1 MLTTGKNNAQ
11 SMDEML
17 MDMNEARE
25 KGLSVRRGQSIYKQ
39 QNGEYQRGQLQALI
53 SMNLNELAE
62 LTTKERVSLADTE
75 EIKRRTVYYMRACEE
90 SGTFPSALGLSRSLG
105 YSDRA
110 LRDWRNKH
118 PDSPTGRWLEM
129 VNDMFSDI
137 LNQSALNNNANTI
150 MSIFLNKALYGLR
163 DSNELIITPGSKI
176 DDEPEYSPDEIR
188 RRYLIDM
195 DDTQE
200 DE

>member
-1 MLTTGKNNAQ
+1 
-11 SMDEML
+11 
-17 MDMNEARE
+17 
-25 KGLSVRRGQSIYKQ
+25 
-39 QNGEYQRGQLQALI
+39 
-53 SMNLNELAE
+53 
-62 LTTKERVSLADTE
+62 
-75 EIKRRTVYYMRACEE
+75 MRACEE

-118 PDSPTGRWLEM
+118 PDSPTGIWLEM

-163 DSNELIITPGSKI
+163 DSNELIITPNSKI
-176 DDEPEYSPDEIR
+176 DDEPEYNADDIR
-188 RRYLIDM
+188 RRYLIDT
-195 DDTQE
+195 DDTRE